1 MLTKYKSNKINV
13 ALISWGLYAMTEVH
27 GLNGFMCF
35 SCSISI
41 IAD

>member
-13 ALISWGLYAMTEVH
+13 ALISWGLYANDRGTWIEWIYV
-27 GLNGFMCF
+27 F